1 MDKNTSFPEMA
12 LEPLEPGP
20 IPWSDHLF
28 FATLLKKKRRHQMTI
43 TATFAIGE
51 VQTSPKGAK
60 SAPLRSEGRPI
71 VWQSEWTSVLWEP
84 NSFGEDPGK
93 DQGPRQNVCFAMERD
108 CEVWAAW
115 DDFEKRWTTRT

>member
-1 MDKNTSFPEMA
+1 
-12 LEPLEPGP
+12 
-20 IPWSDHLF
+20 
-28 FATLLKKKRRHQMTI
+28 MTI

-51 VQTSPKGAK
+51 VQTSPKRAK

-84 NSFGEDPGK
+84 SSFPE

-108 CEVWAAW
+108 SEAWAA
-115 DDFEKRWTTRT
+115 FEKRCVGELSTTRT